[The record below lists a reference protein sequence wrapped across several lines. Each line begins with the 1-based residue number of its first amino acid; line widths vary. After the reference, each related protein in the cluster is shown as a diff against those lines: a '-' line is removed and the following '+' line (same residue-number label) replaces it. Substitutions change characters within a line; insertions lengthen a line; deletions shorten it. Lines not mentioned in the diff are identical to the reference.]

1 MWRWP
6 FPRTTS
12 SRRNGSVTLITLCLF
27 FVFSSVGLGV
37 LYLSQI
43 HLKLQSFR
51 KNTLQL
57 DTAAE
62 NGIKLGAAQLAA
74 QISQKSGIEIIS
86 TTEFT
91 ELSQS
96 IQQEKIDLLERA
108 LGIAFPG
115 RASGNAGEQEWNV
128 DTSAVMSHH
137 SDYDDFIQAR
147 FQILSQAQATLQH
160 FPETKQ
166 ESLKSSL
173 TIAAGRIPLS
183 LIPIL
188 IDQEAEPGNSHL
200 KENHIE
206 VLDIP
211 SASASTGPVFSG
223 GGLIPDEIPSQVR
236 EALKLDIFYPEDL
249 SRSQLRRALGLE
261 IIDEPIPAGVYLIE
275 DDMGLGGVYIE
286 GDCDRLGLAVAGDSQ
301 VFDFQIGQEEWR
313 LTFNPVQETTEFVS
327 PQDTRFFE
335 LTPLGIIIVNGA
347 VHSLEAGVI
356 DADGGFLRTIEEIP
370 CILGEVSLSII
381 ASEQITLT
389 THLLRQGVSWQDEI
403 PIIKDTDSQLHIFA
417 AGSDIL
423 GNPTGEGKVIIDT
436 TETPSLKIEA
446 SVTAAETEIQSAADG
461 GEALLIGS
469 LHTGRHLA
477 HGNTLK
483 LIYDRPPED
492 SASPF
497 APRTA
502 QPVLFLNDF
511 HIMEWSEDL

>member
-1 MWRWP
+1 M
-6 FPRTTS
+6 
-12 SRRNGSVTLITLCLF
+12 
-27 FVFSSVGLGV
+27 GLGV
-37 LYLSQI
+37 LYLSRI

-57 DTAAE
+57 DVAAE
-62 NGIKLGAAQLAA
+62 NGIKLGAAQLAV
-74 QISQKSGIEIIS
+74 QVSQKSGIEIIS

-108 LGIAFPG
+108 LGINFPG
-115 RASGNAGEQEWNV
+115 RASGSAGELEWRI
-128 DTSAVMSHH
+128 DTSAVITHH
-137 SDYDDFIQAR
+137 SGYDDFIQTR
-147 FQILSQAQATLQH
+147 FQIVSQAQASLQH

-173 TIAAGRIPLS
+173 TITAGRIPLS
-183 LIPIL
+183 LIPFL
-188 IDQEAEPGNSHL
+188 VDQEAKPGNSYL

-206 VLDIP
+206 VLDVP
-211 SASASTGPVFSG
+211 SASAEAGPVFSG
-223 GGLIPDEIPSQVR
+223 GGLIPNEIPSQVR
-236 EALKLDIFYPEDL
+236 ESLKLDLFSPQDI
-249 SRSQLRRALGLE
+249 SRAQLRRALGLE

-275 DDMGLGGVYIE
+275 DDMGLGGIYIE
-286 GDCDRLGLAVAGDSQ
+286 GDCDRLGLAVAGDFQ
-301 VFDFQIGQEEWR
+301 IFDFQIGQEEWR
-313 LTFNPVQETTEFVS
+313 LTFSPVQETTEFAS

-335 LTPLGIIIVNGA
+335 RIPLGVIIVNGA

-356 DADGGFLRTIEEIP
+356 DADGGFLRIIEEIP
-370 CILGEVSLSII
+370 CILGEVNLSII

-423 GNPTGEGKVIIDT
+423 GNPTGKGKVIIDT
-436 TETPSLKIEA
+436 TETSSLKIEA
-446 SVTAAETEIQSAADG
+446 SITAAETEIQSDAAG
-461 GEALLIGS
+461 AEALLIGS

-477 HGNTLK
+477 HGNMLK
-483 LIYDRPPED
+483 LIYDKPPQD

-502 QPVLFLNDF
+502 QPVLLLNDF
-511 HIMEWSEDL
+511 HFMEWREDL